1 MAKLSLR
8 IASALGLTALALF
21 LLGFLPFSGD
31 PTAEVDVAAKRMPL
45 FSVNR
50 EFKGDRLPISNV
62 PPAISRS
69 GSRLRQS
76 EKPDRIPVG
85 CEASFSPISA
95 PQLAHVYGRCLT

>member
-1 MAKLSLR
+1 MAKLPLR
-8 IASALGLTALALF
+8 IASALGMTARALF
-21 LLGFLPFSGD
+21 FLGFLPLLGD
-31 PTAEVDVAAKRMPL
+31 PTAGADVAAKRMPL

-50 EFKGDRLPISNV
+50 EFKGDRLPISNT

-76 EKPDRIPVG
+76 EKPDKIPVG

>member
-21 LLGFLPFSGD
+21 FLGFLPLLGD
-31 PTAEVDVAAKRMPL
+31 PTAGADVAAKRMPL

-50 EFKGDRLPISNV
+50 EFKGDR
-62 PPAISRS
+62 PAISRS